1 MTNIVDRLQA
11 DGLVRRVP
19 HPTDRRATLVEIT
32 ESGAALRE
40 KATESVTA
48 IDFGLVGLEPEQKA
62 QLTELLGQVRRA
74 AGDFT

>member
-1 MTNIVDRLQA
+1 
-11 DGLVRRVP
+11 
-19 HPTDRRATLVEIT
+19 VEIT
-32 ESGAALRE
+32 EAGAALRE

-48 IDFGLVGLEPEQKA
+48 IEFGLVGLAPEQEA